1 MVATTAVA
9 FVCVAAFAAASYAVL
24 DSRASDGITDESHRF
39 ASYIDEAKLDGD
51 DLVDFLDEQA
61 TLMGGDM
68 RITLISNDGTVLFD
82 NDVADVSMLESHAGR
97 PEFVQAEI
105 DGESSA
111 GRYSETLQEV
121 TLYHSVRLYNDDVF
135 VSPRPN
141 RACGA

>member
-9 FVCVAAFAAASYAVL
+9 LVCVAFARRHRMPITVL
-24 DSRASDGITDESHRF
+24 VLPDGIADESVF

-51 DLVDFLDEQA
+51 DLVDFDEQA
-61 TLMGGDM
+61 TLMGEIM

-97 PEFVQAEI
+97 RVRSGEI

-111 GRYSETLQEV
+111 
-121 TLYHSVRLYNDDVF
+121 
-135 VSPRPN
+135 
-141 RACGA
+141 